1 MQTLQVKVQSNIV
14 CEYQVN
20 LPTNEKIMTEIQKH
34 KLLKN
39 KVEYKGHLKVKV
51 MMIYVGEKVLT

>member
-1 MQTLQVKVQSNIV
+1 V